1 MSLKALVADDNILN
15 IRLLRDILIDENF
28 EVYMADNGLPVVEM
42 ARELLPDVILLD
54 IMMPGLD
61 GFRVCELLKN
71 TPDVKD
77 IPVIMVTAK
86 TDGND
91 IRQALDIGAFD
102 YIRKPFDEIEVVAR
116 IYSAIRYREQQN
128 KLLEFAT
135 KDSLT
140 GLFNRAILM
149 ELFEKELSRQER
161 CGSDIAFVMMDMD
174 HFKQINDTY
183 GHVAGDTLLKEFTGI
198 LAGSVRQ
205 SDIIGRY
212 GGDEFSLIL
221 SRLDSDNILLF
232 CERIRKIIEQ
242 SKFLIGGDT
251 ISVTTSMGICV
262 KRPDQDITAEDM
274 IQNADAALYRAKNN
288 GRNRA
293 EMTQSVS

>member
-15 IRLLRDILIDENF
+15 IKLLQDILIDENF
-28 EVYMADNGLPVVEM
+28 EVYTADNGLPVLEM

-71 TPDVKD
+71 DPDVKD

-102 YIRKPFDEIEVVAR
+102 YIRKPFDEIEAVAR

-135 KDSLT
+135 KDCLT

-161 CGSDIAFVMMDMD
+161 CGSDIAFVMMDID

-183 GHVAGDTLLKEFTGI
+183 GHVAGDTLLREFSGI

-221 SRLDSDNILLF
+221 SRLDLDNILPF

-242 SKFLIGGDT
+242 SQFLFEGDA
-251 ISVTTSMGICV
+251 ILVTTSMGICV
-262 KRPDQDITAEDM
+262 KRPDQNITAIEM
-274 IQNADAALYRAKNN
+274 IQNADAALYRAKNS
-288 GRNRA
+288 GRNRT
-293 EMTQSVS
+293 EMY